1 MGQADVG
8 LVVEL
13 QGVGSGGGQVR
24 EDRVGIAADM
34 QRVGAAEAVGQRR
47 GALLGKAGR
56 SGGRYAARR
65 RWAGRRCRR
74 WSAPMALTRRKNFD
88 IVSVQ

>member
-56 SGGRYAARR
+56 RLSQMRPRGRLPDYCTETINDR
-65 RWAGRRCRR
+65 
-74 WSAPMALTRRKNFD
+74 D
-88 IVSVQ
+88 

>member
-34 QRVGAAEAVGQRR
+34 SARRGSRGSGTAPRGAARQ
-47 GALLGKAGR
+47 GR
-56 SGGRYAARR
+56 AKWR
-65 RWAGRRCRR
+65 
-74 WSAPMALTRRKNFD
+74 
-88 IVSVQ
+88 